1 MNENGS
7 GAAAASMVAG
17 FIMVYAVIIIAVLAF
32 TIWAYWRMFE
42 KAGYSGALSLL
53 NLIPGFG
60 PLICLI
66 VLAFGRWPIEDELAA
81 LRAANASRVPPGSSV
96 MPAP

>member
-1 MNENGS
+1 MDNTNS
-7 GAAAASMVAG
+7 AATASFLAG
-17 FIMVYAVIIIAVLAF
+17 FILVYVVIIVGVLAF

-42 KAGYSGALSLL
+42 KAGFSGAMSLL

-66 VLAFGRWPIEDELAA
+66 VLAFGRWPIEDELTA

>member
-1 MNENGS
+1 VDNTNS
-7 GAAAASMVAG
+7 AATASFLAG
-17 FIMVYAVIIIAVLAF
+17 FILVYVVIIVGVLAF

-42 KAGYSGALSLL
+42 KAGFSGAMSLL

-66 VLAFGRWPIEDELAA
+66 VLAFGRWPIEEELTA

>member
-1 MNENGS
+1 MDNNS
-7 GAAAASMVAG
+7 AATASFLAG
-17 FIMVYAVIIIAVLAF
+17 FFLVYAVVLIGVVVF
-32 TIWAYWRMFE
+32 TIWMYWRVFE

-60 PLICLI
+60 PLICMI
-66 VLAFGRWPIEDELAA
+66 VLAFGRWPIEDELMA
-81 LRAANASRVPPGSSV
+81 LRGTGASRMVPGSSV

>member
-1 MNENGS
+1 MDHTNS
-7 GAAAASMVAG
+7 AATASFLAG
-17 FIMVYAVIIIAVLAF
+17 FFVVYAVIILGVLAF

-42 KAGYSGALSLL
+42 KAGFSGALSLL
-53 NLIPGFG
+53 NLVPGFG

-66 VLAFGRWPIEDELAA
+66 VLAFGRWPIEDELSA